1 MLKIETIS
9 QQLLNLQAEQPS
21 RYLDMRLNWM
31 SLIRTY
37 IDHFDYMHIPR
48 EDISQYDEKQNQK
61 ILVILD
67 PDNVRQEITVNAN
80 QEIW

>member
-1 MLKIETIS
+1 MKSNIESKHRRKFIENFVLKIETIS
-9 QQLLNLQAEQPS
+9 QQLSNLQAEQPS

-48 EDISQYDEKQNQK
+48 EDVSQYDDK
-61 ILVILD
+61 
-67 PDNVRQEITVNAN
+67 
-80 QEIW
+80 